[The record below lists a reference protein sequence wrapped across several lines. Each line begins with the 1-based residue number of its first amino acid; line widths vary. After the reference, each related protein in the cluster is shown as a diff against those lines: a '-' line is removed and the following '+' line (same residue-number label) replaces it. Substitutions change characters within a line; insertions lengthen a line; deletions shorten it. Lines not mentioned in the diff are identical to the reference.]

1 MPNLLIEIGVEELP
15 VGALDVI
22 YDELAVKTRQKLVD
36 ERIAFADVKVEA
48 TPRRIA
54 LFVQGIAAVQ
64 PDRELEISGP
74 SHEKCYGPDGRPTQV
89 LAGFLKSKQSTEK
102 NIEIRET
109 PKGKFIFLRK
119 KEKGGAV
126 AALLPEMI
134 RALLASLS
142 FPKLMRWEASGF
154 RFPRPI
160 RWMVV
165 LMDAKKIPLM
175 LADVKS
181 GNKSF
186 GHRFLS
192 PQSFTIPKADWKTY
206 VALLKK
212 KHVCLPI
219 ETREALV
226 CGALKN
232 RFGQKQNDEE
242 LAHMNA
248 QLVEEPLFLGGTFS
262 QEYLEL
268 PAEVLASC
276 MKKNQKVFACYDSK
290 GKMENKFVAVM
301 NGKRNGLAKIRSD
314 YENVLDSRL
323 KDARYFYEMDTRES
337 FENKKPVLSQ
347 LVYLGKLGSVLDKT
361 ERLEKMAAELA
372 GAVGKKELGQD
383 LARVAAL
390 SKIDLVTHLVYEM
403 PDLQGI
409 VGREYALEVKEKN
422 DVAMAIGTQ
431 YLPKNLT
438 EDHAKV
444 KKSLSLLGALF
455 GIMDRLD
462 LLVGALGSG
471 IEPTGSQDP
480 FALRR
485 AGGVVVKLIRAFGLS
500 FPLGQILAA
509 NMKLYGDKLTKKDGL
524 DARLSRFFQERVSFE
539 LGVKPGTRSLE
550 VLQAV
555 MRSSFDNIADV
566 FKRFEILNEM
576 DEKVLIKAAKVIQRT
591 ANMLK
596 GYGKMPG
603 EPKEELLIEAAE
615 KKIFELLQTKAKDV
629 LEPLEK
635 KEYER
640 ATRLFAELFFV
651 PLNDFFDS
659 VLVNAEDAGLR
670 ENRMA
675 LVAKVNR
682 LYTAKIADLST
693 LSRIDE
699 E

>member
-226 CGALKN
+226 CGCL
-232 RFGQKQNDEE
+232 
-242 LAHMNA
+242 
-248 QLVEEPLFLGGTFS
+248 
-262 QEYLEL
+262 
-268 PAEVLASC
+268 
-276 MKKNQKVFACYDSK
+276 
-290 GKMENKFVAVM
+290 
-301 NGKRNGLAKIRSD
+301 
-314 YENVLDSRL
+314 
-323 KDARYFYEMDTRES
+323 
-337 FENKKPVLSQ
+337 
-347 LVYLGKLGSVLDKT
+347 
-361 ERLEKMAAELA
+361 
-372 GAVGKKELGQD
+372 
-383 LARVAAL
+383 
-390 SKIDLVTHLVYEM
+390 
-403 PDLQGI
+403 
-409 VGREYALEVKEKN
+409 
-422 DVAMAIGTQ
+422 
-431 YLPKNLT
+431 
-438 EDHAKV
+438 
-444 KKSLSLLGALF
+444 
-455 GIMDRLD
+455 
-462 LLVGALGSG
+462 
-471 IEPTGSQDP
+471 
-480 FALRR
+480 
-485 AGGVVVKLIRAFGLS
+485 
-500 FPLGQILAA
+500 
-509 NMKLYGDKLTKKDGL
+509 
-524 DARLSRFFQERVSFE
+524 
-539 LGVKPGTRSLE
+539 
-550 VLQAV
+550 
-555 MRSSFDNIADV
+555 
-566 FKRFEILNEM
+566 
-576 DEKVLIKAAKVIQRT
+576 
-591 ANMLK
+591 
-596 GYGKMPG
+596 
-603 EPKEELLIEAAE
+603 
-615 KKIFELLQTKAKDV
+615 
-629 LEPLEK
+629 
-635 KEYER
+635 
-640 ATRLFAELFFV
+640 
-651 PLNDFFDS
+651 
-659 VLVNAEDAGLR
+659 
-670 ENRMA
+670 
-675 LVAKVNR
+675 
-682 LYTAKIADLST
+682 LYTSPSPRD
-693 LSRIDE
+693 
-699 E
+699 